1 MRGRAQPLALIA
13 VLALLAVAA
22 WPAAARADG
31 DPGSDVLVY
40 QSLFFNSDAG
50 LTVPAQ
56 LQLDASLKAA
66 ARAGVP
72 IRVAIIATP
81 SDLGAVGALWR
92 RPDAYARFLG
102 LELSLGYKGRLL
114 VVMPNGVG
122 FNWPGHSSAPAQRA
136 LRGLVAPVGA
146 NGLAAMAQTA
156 IRRVAAAS
164 GVTLAAA
171 SAPAPPSSASS
182 SAPASP
188 GASGAQS
195 MDTMVAI
202 VALAL
207 GLLAAVTV
215 GARRLLRA
223 RAVTPDQ
230 PRGGT
235 PTADSAAHT
244 PIADAPTQRRPRRP
258 VGTLRWSGA
267 GALLVLAVVGTVVVV
282 GASGRSEPSQS
293 AYLASNPNLDPG
305 TRLSRPAPDFALTD
319 QFGQSVSLR
328 SFRGK
333 VVVLAF
339 NDSECTTICPLT
351 TAAMLQA
358 KAMLGR
364 AGDQVQLLGVD
375 ANPTATSVQDVASYS
390 QLHGMVHAWH
400 FLTGSLPALRRVWK
414 AYSIGVQITRRQV
427 DHSPALFVI
436 DRTGHLARLYVTQQS
451 YAAVG
456 QFGQV
461 LAEELATLL
470 PGHPAV
476 HSQLSYARVPGIAP
490 TTSTTLPTA
499 SHATLTLGPGRL
511 PHLVLFF
518 ATWDQEVTSLGP
530 QMEALNAYQATAAR
544 QGLPPLTAIDETS
557 VEPSEATLTNF
568 LHALPHPLAYP
579 VALDRSGRV
588 ADGYEVQGEPWLVL
602 TSPTGRILWYWQ
614 VADNGWLSRAA
625 LVAQVRA
632 ALARAPSSPASAA
645 QALSGSPRAL
655 AALHDQASQV
665 LSGSEP
671 ALAARIRALRGY
683 PIVVNAWG
691 SWCPPC
697 RAEFNLFAS
706 ASARYGR
713 RVAFLGADSND
724 SASEARAFL
733 AQHPVS
739 YPSYETTMSNLSP
752 IAVIG
757 GLPTT
762 IFIDRSGKV
771 VFVHTGQY
779 GAQGTLDAEIRQYAH
794 TG

>member
-1 MRGRAQPLALIA
+1 MRGRAQPLALVA
-13 VLALLAVAA
+13 VLALLVVAA
-22 WPAAARADG
+22 WPGAARADG

-66 ARAGVP
+66 SRAGVP

-92 RPDAYARFLG
+92 RPEAYARFLG
-102 LELSLGYKGRLL
+102 LELSLGYRGRLL

-122 FNWPGHSSAPAQRA
+122 FNWPGHSPAPALRA
-136 LRGLVAPVGA
+136 LHGLVPPAGA
-146 NGLAAMAQTA
+146 TGLAATAQTA
-156 IRRVAAAS
+156 IRRVAATS
-164 GVTLAAA
+164 GVTLAAGN
-171 SAPAPPSSASS
+171 APAPASSASS

-195 MDTMVAI
+195 RDTTVAI
-202 VALAL
+202 VALAI
-207 GLLAAVTV
+207 GLLAAAAV
-215 GARRLLRA
+215 GARRLLRG
-223 RAVTPDQ
+223 RATKPDQ
-230 PRGGT
+230 PQGAI
-235 PTADSAAHT
+235 PAPDTAARA
-244 PIADAPTQRRPRRP
+244 PIADTPTPRRP
-258 VGTLRWSGA
+258 GWTLRWGGA

-461 LAEELATLL
+461 LAQEVATLL
-470 PGHPAV
+470 PGHPPV
-476 HSQLSYARVPGIAP
+476 HSQLSYAHVPGIAP

-511 PHLVLFF
+511 PHLALFF

-530 QMEALNAYQATAAR
+530 QMEALNDYQATAAR
-544 QGLPPLTAIDETS
+544 QGLPALTAIDETS
-557 VEPSEATLTNF
+557 VEPSEAALTSF
-568 LHALPHPLAYP
+568 LRGLPHPLVYP
-579 VALDRSGRV
+579 IALDRSGRV

-602 TSPTGRILWYWQ
+602 TSATGRILWYWP

-632 ALARAPSSPASAA
+632 ALARAPRTPASAA

-655 AALHDQASQV
+655 AALHAQASQV

-706 ASARYGR
+706 ASARFGR
-713 RVAFLGADSND
+713 QVAFLGADSND

-752 IAVIG
+752 IAIIG

-779 GAQGTLDAEIRQYAH
+779 DAQGTLDADVRAYAH

>member
-1 MRGRAQPLALIA
+1 MRGRAHS
-13 VLALLAVAA
+13 LALLAALGLALAAA
-22 WPAAARADG
+22 WPSAARADG

-40 QSLFFNSDAG
+40 QSLFLSSDAG
-50 LTVPAQ
+50 ISVPAQ
-56 LQLDASLKAA
+56 VALGASLQRAA
-66 ARAGVP
+66 HAGVP

-81 SDLGAVGALWR
+81 TDLGAVGALWR
-92 RPDAYARFLG
+92 RPQDYARFLG
-102 LELSLGYKGRLL
+102 LELSLSYTGRLL

-122 FNWPGHSSAPAQRA
+122 FNWPKHSPQATLRA
-136 LRGLVAPVGA
+136 LRGIAPAAGGP
-146 NGLAAMAQTA
+146 GLASAAQAA

-164 GVTLAAA
+164 GVSIATPTSTGTPRAGA
-171 SAPAPPSSASS
+171 SATSPVSS
-182 SAPASP
+182 S
-188 GASGAQS
+188 QRK
-195 MDTMVAI
+195 DTTVAI
-202 VALAL
+202 VAAALAL
-207 GLLAAVTV
+207 LVAAAI
-215 GARRLLRA
+215 GARRWLRG
-223 RAVTPDQ
+223 RREPKHGAVASASAPPPDGPALTP
-230 PRGGT
+230 P
-235 PTADSAAHT
+235 
-244 PIADAPTQRRPRRP
+244 ADAPVRPARGRR
-258 VGTLRWSGA
+258 GATLRWGGA
-267 GALLVLAVVGTVVVV
+267 GALLALAVIGTILVV
-282 GASGRSEPSQS
+282 GASGRPQASQS
-293 AYLASNPNLDPG
+293 AYLSSNPSLDPG

-319 QFGQSVSLR
+319 QFGRSVSLR

-351 TAAMLQA
+351 TSAMLQA

-375 ANPTATSVQDVASYS
+375 ANPTATSIQDVQSYS
-390 QLHGMVHAWH
+390 QLHGMLRAWH

-436 DRTGHLARLYVTQQS
+436 DRSGHLARLYVTQQS

-461 LAEELATLL
+461 LAQEIAQLL

-476 HSQLSYARVPGIAP
+476 HSQLSYAQIQGIAP
-490 TTSTTLPTA
+490 TSSTTLPTT
-499 SHATLTLGPGRL
+499 SHTSVTLGPGRA
-511 PHLVLFF
+511 HLVLFF
-518 ATWDQEVTSLGP
+518 ASWDQEVTSLGP
-530 QMEALNAYQATAAR
+530 QLQALNGYQAQASRA
-544 QGLPPLTAIDETS
+544 GLPALTAVDETS
-557 VEPSEATLTNF
+557 VEPSEATLTSF
-568 LHALPHPLAYP
+568 LAGLARPLAYP

-602 TSPTGRILWYWQ
+602 TSASGHIIWYWQ
-614 VADNGWLSRAA
+614 VADAGWLSRDA

-632 ALARAPSSPASAA
+632 ALARVPNSPSNAA
-645 QALSGSPRAL
+645 AALAGSPRAL
-655 AALHDQASQV
+655 AALHAQASQV

-697 RAEFNLFAS
+697 RAEFGLFAS

-713 RVAFLGADSND
+713 QVAFLGADSND
-724 SASEARAFL
+724 SAGEARSFL

-752 IAVIG
+752 LAIIS

-762 IFIDRSGKV
+762 IFINRAGKV

-779 GAQGTLDAEIRQYAH
+779 DAAGTLEADIRAYALA
-794 TG
+794 G

>member
-1 MRGRAQPLALIA
+1 MTASRPRRA
-13 VLALLAVAA
+13 
-22 WPAAARADG
+22 
-31 DPGSDVLVY
+31 
-40 QSLFFNSDAG
+40 
-50 LTVPAQ
+50 
-56 LQLDASLKAA
+56 
-66 ARAGVP
+66 AGVP

-81 SDLGAVGALWR
+81 GDLGAVGALWR
-92 RPDAYARFLG
+92 RPEAYARFLG
-102 LELSLGYKGRLL
+102 LELSLSYKGRLL
-114 VVMPNGVG
+114 VVMPNGIG
-122 FNWPGHSSAPAQRA
+122 FNWPGHSPTPVLRA
-136 LRGLVAPVGA
+136 LQGLVPTAGG
-146 NGLAAMAQTA
+146 NGLAAAAQTA
-156 IRRVAAAS
+156 IHRVAATS

-171 SAPAPPSSASS
+171 SAPAPAASASS
-182 SAPASP
+182 SAPAAS
-188 GASGAQS
+188 GASGAHS
-195 MDTMVAI
+195 EDTTVAI
-202 VALAL
+202 VAVAL
-207 GLLAAVTV
+207 GLLAAAAW
-215 GARRLLRA
+215 GARRLLGA
-223 RAVTPDQ
+223 RAAKPDR
-230 PRGGT
+230 PEVGISA
-235 PTADSAAHT
+235 PDTAAPASSAA
-244 PIADAPTQRRPRRP
+244 AAPGRPRRS
-258 VGTLRWSGA
+258 GSSLRWGGA
-267 GALLVLAVVGTVVVV
+267 GALVVLAVVGTVVAV
-282 GASGRSEPSQS
+282 GASGRTEPSQS

-328 SFRGK
+328 SFRGR

-400 FLTGSLPALRRVWK
+400 FLTGSLPALRRVWR

-461 LAEELATLL
+461 LAEEVASLL

-476 HSQLSYARVPGIAP
+476 HSQLSYAHVPGIAP
-490 TTSTTLPTA
+490 TASTTLPTA
-499 SHATLTLGPGRL
+499 SHTTITLGPGRS
-511 PHLVLFF
+511 PHLMLFF

-530 QMEALNAYQATAAR
+530 QMQALNAYQATAAR
-544 QGLPPLTAIDETS
+544 QGLPALTAIDETS

-568 LHALPHPLAYP
+568 LHGLPHPLAYP

-632 ALARAPSSPASAA
+632 ALAHAPSSPASAA

-655 AALHDQASQV
+655 AALHAQASQV

-691 SWCPPC
+691 SWCGPC
-697 RAEFNLFAS
+697 RAEFGLFAS
-706 ASARYGR
+706 ASARFGR
-713 RVAFLGADSND
+713 QVAFLGADTND
-724 SASEARAFL
+724 SAGDARAFL
-733 AQHPVS
+733 SQHHVS
-739 YPSYETTMSNLSP
+739 YPSYETTTSNLSP
-752 IAVIG
+752 LAILAGV
-757 GLPTT
+757 PTT
-762 IFIDRSGKV
+762 IFINRAGRV
-771 VFVHTGQY
+771 VYVHTGQY
-779 GAQGTLDAEIRQYAH
+779 DVQGTLDADVRAYAH
-794 TG
+794 VR